1 MTVYDAVKT
10 LCDKKGL
17 AMTALEK
24 ELGFG
29 RGSIGK
35 LKHGGH
41 TTGERLRK
49 IADYFGISVENL
61 LSGNVQAYDP
71 GLQFIIETWPKLS
84 DRDRAEILR
93 MVEMKF
99 EWTKSE
105 KNSVSG

>member
-1 MTVYDAVKT
+1 MSVYDAIKT

-35 LKHGGH
+35 LKHGSN
-41 TTGERLRK
+41 TTAERLQK

-84 DRDRAEILR
+84 DRDRAEIIR
-93 MVEMKF
+93 FVEMKL
-99 EWTKSE
+99 EWIRNE